1 MYGPTEFELIFA
13 DRFLNDNVFAVLV
26 TLGTAVVVLGYWIF
40 AYWRLD
46 HIRRIRWDE
55 TKDSIFPVKVD
66 VEGRMILIV
75 LGTIFGFAGVLF
87 LRPIDILLMLPT
99 MLVLAIAPLFILPD
113 DAKRK
118 HDK

>member
-40 AYWRLD
+40 AYWRLNR
-46 HIRRIRWDE
+46 IRRIRWDE
-55 TKDSIFPVKVD
+55 TKDSIFPIKVD

-75 LGTIFGFAGVLF
+75 LGTIFGFAGILF
-87 LRPIDILLMLPT
+87 LRPIGILLMLPT
-99 MLVLAIAPLFILPD
+99 MLVLAIAPLFVAD
-113 DAKRK
+113 DMKRK
-118 HDK
+118 RDK

>member
-13 DRFLNDNVFAVLV
+13 DRFLNDRLFAVLV

-40 AYWRLD
+40 AYRRLN
-46 HIRRIRWDE
+46 HIRNICWEE

-75 LGTIFGFAGVLF
+75 LGTVFGFAGVLL
-87 LRPIDILLMLPT
+87 LRPIGILLMLPT
-99 MLVLAIAPLFILPD
+99 MLVLTIAPLFVPD
-113 DAKRK
+113 DTKRK
-118 HDK
+118 NDK